1 MNCTIF
7 KLFSVVLSTS
17 AQCGGPKTTLGDL
30 HQISAVNALHAKMF
44 STRGFGLECSAA
56 QLVLNKITPVHIDI
70 EQISSMNICENHKSE
85 LTKNH
90 KSVRHTTCSV
100 MDCKRSGEKDQS
112 VTYKVASFAYKN
124 LGLRIFVG
132 SLLCSLHRKN
142 IIIPSRQPYVDIE
155 SDCFDSQTKS
165 DPLLKSETGS
175 HSEPNVA
182 EASELTLLEGKTLD
196 ELQGNLD
203 NRRTLELDTLESKNE
218 MLRLEQNLAAN
229 EKTGAFNSEMRNL
242 ITRLV

>member
-1 MNCTIF
+1 M
-7 KLFSVVLSTS
+7 KL
-17 AQCGGPKTTLGDL
+17 A
-30 HQISAVNALHAKMF
+30 
-44 STRGFGLECSAA
+44 
-56 QLVLNKITPVHIDI
+56 
-70 EQISSMNICENHKSE
+70 
-85 LTKNH
+85 
-90 KSVRHTTCSV
+90 
-100 MDCKRSGEKDQS
+100 
-112 VTYKVASFAYKN
+112 
-124 LGLRIFVG
+124 
-132 SLLCSLHRKN
+132 
-142 IIIPSRQPYVDIE
+142 
-155 SDCFDSQTKS
+155 
-165 DPLLKSETGS
+165 S

>member
-1 MNCTIF
+1 
-7 KLFSVVLSTS
+7 
-17 AQCGGPKTTLGDL
+17 
-30 HQISAVNALHAKMF
+30 
-44 STRGFGLECSAA
+44 
-56 QLVLNKITPVHIDI
+56 
-70 EQISSMNICENHKSE
+70 
-85 LTKNH
+85 
-90 KSVRHTTCSV
+90 
-100 MDCKRSGEKDQS
+100 MDCNRSGEKDQR

-132 SLLCSLHRKN
+132 SLLCSFHRKN

-182 EASELTLLEGKTLD
+182 EASELTLLEG
-196 ELQGNLD
+196 
-203 NRRTLELDTLESKNE
+203 RTLELDTLESNNE
-218 MLRLEQNLAAN
+218 KLRLEQNLAAN
-229 EKTGAFNSEMRNL
+229 EKTGAFNIEMRNL